1 MKIIHNISKM
11 GLWAACVCFATLTV
25 LSSCKDDFPVNV
37 ESDKIT
43 VLKSIKIVNA
53 GKQGNEIV
61 EGVVNENNKTVS
73 FPRIDPETDL
83 SAIQFEATTSDG
95 AILEKN
101 TYALLFKDGESE
113 STVVLKVTNS
123 PRYREYL
130 AKVRLK
136 IPVYGADFTKPI
148 IYDYTNNELGNPIYE
163 TFTGA
168 LTRGTGFDG
177 EHVLIV
183 TRHAAGSHLLKVTDL
198 KKNVINR
205 IPLNLTGVTL
215 GTFVVNV
222 GDIVNGHT
230 YIANLS
236 GASAASPIK
245 IYHWTDPTAAPQ
257 IVANIDVSKIVG
269 AGVRHG
275 DNMSVNL
282 DKNGNGFIFLG
293 DNAGTKVLRLK
304 VSNYT
309 NIGDPFVIAST
320 VNVGSWSS
328 FNQIGETD
336 DYLFTG
342 HDAPIMAVNSGG
354 SISYTLSR
362 TSIPIRSSDSRVVE
376 FNGER
381 YLLTT
386 TAARTGSEP
395 TVLSLYNI
403 TKGNNIIDALTAFEQ
418 SDRKP
423 VYEYSLLGPVNT
435 SPATQTGWSVLKDG
449 NGQDKSLLIYSAA
462 SDAGF
467 VLIDVPKKE
476 LED

>member
-1 MKIIHNISKM
+1 MKDIYNISKI
-11 GLWAACVCFATLTV
+11 GFCAICICCASLSTLY
-25 LSSCKDDFPVNV
+25 SCKDDFPVNV

-53 GKQGNEIV
+53 GKAGNEII
-61 EGVVNENNKTVS
+61 EGVVNEASKTVS

-83 SAIQFEATTSDG
+83 SAIKFEAGTSDG
-95 AILEKN
+95 AILEQD
-101 TYALLFKDGESE
+101 TYAIPFKEGESE
-113 STVVLKVTNS
+113 STVVIKITNS

-130 AKVRLK
+130 VKIRLK
-136 IPVYGADFTKPI
+136 IPVYGADFTKSAV
-148 IYDYTNNELGNPIYE
+148 YDYTNNELGNPIYE

-168 LTRGTGFDG
+168 FTRGTGFDG

-183 TRHAAGSHLLKVTDL
+183 SRHAAGSHLLKVSDL

-205 IPLNLTGVTL
+205 IPLNMTGVAL
-215 GTFVVNV
+215 GTFTVNV

-245 IYHWTDPTAAPQ
+245 IYHWTDPSVPPQ
-257 IVANIDVSKIVG
+257 TVANIDVSKITG

-282 DKNGNGFIFLG
+282 DKNGNGYIFLG

-304 VSNYT
+304 VSNYKT
-309 NIGDPFVIAST
+309 VGDPFVISAA

-354 SISYTLSR
+354 SVSYTLSR
-362 TSIPIRSSDSRVVE
+362 TAIPVRSSDSRVVE

-395 TVLSLYNI
+395 TALSLYNI
-403 TKGNNIIDALTAFEQ
+403 TKGNNIVDALTAFEQ

-423 VYEYSLLGPVNT
+423 IYDYPLLGPVNT
-435 SPATQTGWSVLKDG
+435 SPATQTGWSVLKDEAG
-449 NGQDKSLLIYSAA
+449 KDKSLLIYTAA

-467 VLIDVPKKE
+467 VIVEVPKKE